1 MENKK
6 IAIIGSGIAGASA
19 AIYLKRAGID
29 FSLFEAKATGGQLL
43 FVEQVDN
50 YIGLPLGMK
59 GRELAQTI
67 SSTLEALKIDTIA
80 EQIDSVSTNN
90 NKVSLVSDKKTYIY
104 DGLIVATG
112 AACKTLNAKG
122 ESELSGKGVS
132 YCAICD
138 GFFYRNK
145 IVAVVGGGNTA
156 VEEALYLSGIAK
168 KVYLIHRKN
177 NLRAME
183 YLQKEL
189 HHKENIELVFDTVV
203 ESING
208 SNFVESLSVKNI
220 KSGATKNIMLNGIFV
235 AIGVA
240 PATNFMKGCIDI
252 DDGGFILTNEEMQ
265 SSSDII
271 WACGDCRKRPLRQLI
286 TAAAEGAIA
295 AISGYKKI
303 KGFYISA

>member
-132 YCAICD
+132 Y
-138 GFFYRNK
+138 
-145 IVAVVGGGNTA
+145 
-156 VEEALYLSGIAK
+156 
-168 KVYLIHRKN
+168 
-177 NLRAME
+177 
-183 YLQKEL
+183 
-189 HHKENIELVFDTVV
+189 
-203 ESING
+203 
-208 SNFVESLSVKNI
+208 
-220 KSGATKNIMLNGIFV
+220 
-235 AIGVA
+235 
-240 PATNFMKGCIDI
+240 
-252 DDGGFILTNEEMQ
+252 
-265 SSSDII
+265 
-271 WACGDCRKRPLRQLI
+271 
-286 TAAAEGAIA
+286 
-295 AISGYKKI
+295 
-303 KGFYISA
+303 